1 VRNVNAVAARMEDF
15 QLSVTKTE
23 QDEAGDVIG
32 KSVGGCSAAP
42 PKGSFEQAEQH
53 FLDAAGAGGLGL
65 LSDSGLQG
73 CVADFDGHD
82 DSLGGEK
89 GGTRLI

>member
-1 VRNVNAVAARMEDF
+1 MCAKAFARFRYVENLSQRCERVRNVNAVAARMEDF

-53 FLDAAGAGGLGL
+53 FLDAA
-65 LSDSGLQG
+65 
-73 CVADFDGHD
+73 
-82 DSLGGEK
+82 
-89 GGTRLI
+89 